1 MDFQKIQ
8 SGKEKTQILHLG
20 FRLMWNKGPQGPN
33 KTSYF
38 KCVDK
43 SCKATMATL
52 GDLNGD
58 LSLKWHHH
66 HVHNHRADVTQ
77 NVVSSTLNDFREEMN
92 KNPDRAAKQL
102 FEEVINSAMDTAVST
117 PDKLNLAKKLPTFR
131 QGIS

>member
-1 MDFQKIQ
+1 
-8 SGKEKTQILHLG
+8 
-20 FRLMWNKGPQGPN
+20 
-33 KTSYF
+33 
-38 KCVDK
+38 
-43 SCKATMATL
+43 MATL